1 MVDSFLVLD
10 INRMKRGNQSGNDS
24 KKVNSEKL
32 TTEDSTNL
40 VFEDPFIDQYEEE
53 EIVDGNEENEDMAE
67 EEFQNEQQEGE
78 RHDVCGRNRPSF
90 HRCLELEEISWRKE
104 NRWTM
109 IIVLIVCIT
118 A

>member
-1 MVDSFLVLD
+1 
-10 INRMKRGNQSGNDS
+10 MKRGNQTGNDS
-24 KKVNSEKL
+24 KKVNSEKPI
-32 TTEDSTNL
+32 TEDTTNL

-78 RHDVCGRNRPSF
+78 RHDVCGRNRSSF
-90 HRCLELEEISWRKE
+90 HRYLELEEINWRKE

-109 IIVLIVCIT
+109 TTVLIVCIT